1 MVLCLHFYWLRTP
14 YFYGGFMK
22 TITEEQSKAAIETLG
37 DAITTALDNADISD
51 VLALLTG
58 TFVGITLE
66 IVRREGGDT
75 GKLIRLDGGENRDI
89 TIHEPK
95 K

>member
-1 MVLCLHFYWLRTP
+1 
-14 YFYGGFMK
+14 MK
-22 TITEEQSKAAIETLG
+22 TITDDQNKAAIEALG
-37 DAITTALDNADISD
+37 EAIATAIANADASD

-58 TFVGITLE
+58 SFVALTLE
-66 IVRREGGDT
+66 LVRREGADPD
-75 GKLIRLDGGENRDI
+75 KLIRLDGGENRDI